1 MKTQYLKYK
10 DSHQVAKLHLKSFSG
25 FFLSKLG
32 YGFLVVFYKSII
44 KNNNSINLGVFENN
58 ILVGFAIGSIKKE
71 SFYKTLLKENFFKL
85 SFSLLKPIIVN
96 PYNIIK
102 LLKSFKSSN
111 NKINIKDSAVLLSI
125 CVNPNS
131 HLKGIGTVL
140 VKEFE
145 KEIFKYSNTLVL
157 TTDSFNNDKVNSFYI
172 RNGYNLHGQFF
183 QSKRLMNFYV
193 KNKIK

>member
-1 MKTQYLKYK
+1 MKTQVLEHK
-10 DSHQVAKLHLKSFSG
+10 DAYDIAKLHLKSFSG
-25 FFLSKLG
+25 FFLTSLG
-32 YGFLVVFYKSII
+32 YSFLVIFYKSVI
-44 KNNNSINLGVFENN
+44 NNKNSINLGVFENN
-58 ILVGFAIGSIKKE
+58 KLIGFAIGSIKSE
-71 SFYKTLLKENFFKL
+71 SFYKILLKENFFQL
-85 SFSLLKPIIVN
+85 LFSLLKPVIVN

-145 KEIFKYSNTLVL
+145 QEIFKYSNTLAL
-157 TTDSFNNDKVNSFYI
+157 TTDSLNNEKVNLFYI
-172 RNGYNLHGQFF
+172 RNGYNLHSQFF

>member
-1 MKTQYLKYK
+1 MKTQVLEHK
-10 DSHQVAKLHLKSFSG
+10 DAYDIAKLHLKSFSG
-25 FFLSKLG
+25 FFLTSLG
-32 YGFLVVFYKSII
+32 YSFLVIFYKSVI
-44 KNNNSINLGVFENN
+44 NNKNSINLGVFENN
-58 ILVGFAIGSIKKE
+58 KLIGFAIGSIKRE
-71 SFYKTLLKENFFKL
+71 SFYKILLKENFFQL
-85 SFSLLKPIIVN
+85 LFSLLKPVIVN

-102 LLKSFKSSN
+102 LLKSFRSSN

-131 HLKGIGTVL
+131 HLKGVGTVL

-145 KEIFKYSNTLVL
+145 QEIFKYSNTLAL
-157 TTDSFNNDKVNSFYI
+157 TTDSLNNEKVNLFYI
-172 RNGYNLHGQFF
+172 RNGYHLHSQFF

>member
-1 MKTQYLKYK
+1 MKTQVLEHK
-10 DSHQVAKLHLKSFSG
+10 DAYNIAKLHLKSFSG
-25 FFLSKLG
+25 FFLTSLG
-32 YGFLVVFYKSII
+32 YSFLVIFYKSVI
-44 KNNNSINLGVFENN
+44 NNKNSINLGVFENN
-58 ILVGFAIGSIKKE
+58 KLIGFAIGSIKSE
-71 SFYKTLLKENFFKL
+71 SFYKILLKENFFQL
-85 SFSLLKPIIVN
+85 LFSLLKPVIVN

-131 HLKGIGTVL
+131 HLKGIGTFL

-145 KEIFKYSNTLVL
+145 QEIFKYSNTLAL
-157 TTDSFNNDKVNSFYI
+157 TTDSLNNEKVNLFYI
-172 RNGYNLHGQFF
+172 RNGYNLHSQFF